1 MSKNLKAN
9 IQAEI
14 IVRQLAVAAVND
26 RIKRAE
32 REARKENRPI
42 PRSEMDKLQDD
53 LKFARGNVNAAQVS
67 LEAVCKY
74 PPCAR

>member
-1 MSKNLKAN
+1 MHLKTR

-26 RIKRAE
+26 RIKRSE
-32 REARKENRPI
+32 REARKENRPV
-42 PRSEMDKLQDD
+42 PRSESDKLQED
-53 LKFARGNVNAAQVS
+53 LKFARGNVNAAQIS

-74 PPCAR
+74 PPLRA